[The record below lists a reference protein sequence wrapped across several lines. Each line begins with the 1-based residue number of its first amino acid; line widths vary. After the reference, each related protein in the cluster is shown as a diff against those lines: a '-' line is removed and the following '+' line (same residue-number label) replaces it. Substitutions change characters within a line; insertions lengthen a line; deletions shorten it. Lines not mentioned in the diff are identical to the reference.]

1 MTDNNDNQGNP
12 TSSAGPGAGGSDR
25 GGGGPRGGGGGGDG
39 RRGHGGHGGGGGGRD
54 RRRDRDD
61 GDEPQFQEIV
71 VKVNRCAKVM
81 KGGRRFSFSALVVVG
96 NRDGK
101 VGYGFGKARA
111 VPNAVE
117 KGVKD
122 AKKSLINVPRVGT
135 TIPHQVQAMFE
146 ASSVRMIPAA
156 PGTGIVAGGTVRAVM
171 ELAGVKDVLTKS
183 IGQTNAINLVKA
195 AFKGLE
201 SLRSKSQIEAL
212 RGVTLG

>member
-1 MTDNNDNQGNP
+1 VTLNNDNP
-12 TSSAGPGAGGSDR
+12 EVKKVDAPAPGGGDRGGDR
-25 GGGGPRGGGGGGDG
+25 GGGSRGFD
-39 RRGHGGHGGGGGGRD
+39 RRGGGGRD

-61 GDEPQFQEIV
+61 GGDEPQFQEIV

-101 VGYGFGKARA
+101 VGFGFGKARA

-135 TIPHQVQAMFE
+135 TIPHQVQAAFE
-146 ASSVRMIPAA
+146 ASSVRLIPAA

-183 IGQTNAINLVKA
+183 VGQTNAINLVKA

-201 SLRSKSQIEAL
+201 ALRSRTQIEAL

>member
-1 MTDNNDNQGNP
+1 VTENNETPKQQKADAPAPGGTDR
-12 TSSAGPGAGGSDR
+12 ASDR
-25 GGGGPRGGGGGGDG
+25 GGDRGGPRGGD
-39 RRGHGGHGGGGGGRD
+39 RRGGGGRE

-61 GDEPQFQEIV
+61 GGDEPQFQEIV

-101 VGYGFGKARA
+101 VGFGFGKARA

-135 TIPHQVQAMFE
+135 TIPHQVEAAFE
-146 ASSVRMIPAA
+146 ASAVRLIPAA

-195 AFKGLE
+195 AFRGLE
-201 SLRSKSQIEAL
+201 SLRSRTQIEAL

>member
-1 MTDNNDNQGNP
+1 MTEHND
-12 TSSAGPGAGGSDR
+12 SSNDTPDQQP
-25 GGGGPRGGGGGGDG
+25 PRGGGGGP
-39 RRGHGGHGGGGGGRD
+39 HGGGGGGGGGQG
-54 RRRDRDD
+54 RRPPRGGGDGRGRGRDD

-101 VGYGFGKARA
+101 VGFGFGKARA

-122 AKKSLINVPRVGT
+122 AKKNLINVPRVGT
-135 TIPHQVQAMFE
+135 TIPHQVESRFE
-146 ASSVRMIPAA
+146 ASSVRMMPAA
-156 PGTGIVAGGTVRAVM
+156 PGTGIVAGGTVRAVL

-201 SLRSKSQIEAL
+201 ALRTKSQIESL

>member
-1 MTDNNDNQGNP
+1 MTDDNDNQAGFNP
-12 TSSAGPGAGGSDR
+12 SSPGGGGGGDR
-25 GGGGPRGGGGGGDG
+25 GGPRGGGGD
-39 RRGHGGHGGGGGGRD
+39 RRGGHGGGHGGGRG
-54 RRRDRDD
+54 RGRDD

-101 VGYGFGKARA
+101 IGYGFGKARA

-135 TIPHQVQAMFE
+135 TIPHQVEAAFE
-146 ASSVRMIPAA
+146 ASTVRLMPAA

-195 AFKGLE
+195 AFKGLK
-201 SLRSKSQIEAL
+201 SLRSKSQIESL

>member
-1 MTDNNDNQGNP
+1 MTEHNDNSNDSTDQQP
-12 TSSAGPGAGGSDR
+12 QR
-25 GGGGPRGGGGGGDG
+25 GGGGPQGDSRGGGGGGQGRRPPRGDG
-39 RRGHGGHGGGGGGRD
+39 RG
-54 RRRDRDD
+54 RRDRDD

-101 VGYGFGKARA
+101 VGFGFGKARA

-122 AKKSLINVPRVGT
+122 AKKNLINVPRVGT
-135 TIPHQVQAMFE
+135 TIPHQVESMFE
-146 ASSVRMIPAA
+146 ASSVRLMPAA
-156 PGTGIVAGGTVRAVM
+156 PGTGIVAGGTVRAVL

-201 SLRSKSQIEAL
+201 ALRTKSQIESL

>member
-1 MTDNNDNQGNP
+1 MTDADNTNP
-12 TSSAGPGAGGSDR
+12 TNPQQPAGAAPASSP
-25 GGGGPRGGGGGGDG
+25 PRGGGDE
-39 RRGHGGHGGGGGGRD
+39 RGPGGGRD
-54 RRRDRDD
+54 DRGRGRRRRDGDD
-61 GDEPQFQEIV
+61 GGDAMFQEIV

-122 AKKSLINVPRVGT
+122 AKKSLVDVPRVGT
-135 TIPHQVQAMFE
+135 TIPHQIDSSFE
-146 ASSVRMIPAA
+146 ASMIRLIPAA

-171 ELAGVKDVLTKS
+171 ELAGIKDVLTKS
-183 IGQTNAINLVKA
+183 QGQTNAINLVKA
-195 AFKGLE
+195 TFKGLQA
-201 SLRSKSQIEAL
+201 LRSRAQIEAL
-212 RGVTLG
+212 RGVSL